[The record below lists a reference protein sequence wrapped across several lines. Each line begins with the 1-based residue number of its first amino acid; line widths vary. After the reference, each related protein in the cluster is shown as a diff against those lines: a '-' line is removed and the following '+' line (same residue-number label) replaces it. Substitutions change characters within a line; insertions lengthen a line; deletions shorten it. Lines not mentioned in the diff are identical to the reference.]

1 MSFYRAPF
9 RSFVSNQLN
18 TRVRLLIPE
27 NRNSDWYQHYLSKTA
42 FLRVAPLVNI
52 MDETITGTSSPTEFS
67 KNYVLEGSPLI
78 YDKGGEGS
86 TKSRLFKPSQFP
98 SQLNTSGNT
107 NSLLNNPTL
116 RTSPDSDGFGIVPPP
131 GVVSFSIKTKSFYGN
146 LREATLSIRCFNI
159 SQFEIIE
166 KIYSRPGHHVLIEWG
181 WSHFLSYNN
190 KTKKFEKE
198 NIANIISDADNKNF
212 WSDKVDAGKLYRDID
227 ENKITYKGC
236 YDGFLGIVK
245 NFDSSVEADGGFLL
259 KIQLIGRGDLID
271 SLDLSR
277 SGEIPD
283 YVSPRD
289 LFYIREVGT
298 TNIKEDKTIK
308 IITNGTEE
316 TSEINKELAA
326 YKKTTSTTSN
336 NLYNYLLYTIKQTLL
351 NAIGKGDDDPL
362 LLKALKIRKNVDS
375 IALSN
380 SSQALSTYDSK
391 IFAKFKKSW
400 KSSVTEG
407 YDTGLGPYIRLG
419 HLIKVL
425 NYLCI
430 PPDGKGKP
438 LVSINNLLYTS
449 DFNPSNPK
457 QKLSVYPSCY
467 NSFISEFND
476 KNYPSKILENFRS
489 SPQEFKREV
498 GWELYDYIRANK
510 LDEINDNGA
519 ENKALASNI
528 VIPRIVN
535 PNRTADLGN
544 PAISYWTNGT
554 PNPGRQAIK
563 SVALVEDIIKQSL
576 TAIGSSSP
584 STVLFP
590 HQFSALE
597 NNFDNYTQPERD
609 TGLVGN
615 FGNPGDSYNLRIVT
629 DFKGSRYDD
638 SNRKLFD
645 LFADPFSK
653 GPIDPFNSQ
662 TRKVDSSNTIINRSE
677 EIKKGAPKAFY
688 SDDAPSSLS
697 THAIMDA
704 LEQLKEGNKIS
715 EKYYNGIWDKNLK
728 KLLGIESRE
737 VTDPTWGNKYNTA
750 VPKAGLKK
758 EMNSLK
764 DRSNGL
770 FNPTNVIDNIYIN
783 ALWLL
788 GIVEKDNDI
797 TLNSFLTK
805 ICDQIN
811 KASGNSTELKVS
823 TNPVFNDQISI
834 IDFKVNSISARKT
847 KMFSFP
853 KTGRTS
859 LFKKIDLKGKI
870 PSAQAS
876 SIAIA
881 AQGPRNEGNILSVT
895 YKAFVDDVQDRISI
909 SNSSAGPT
917 AATLQNR
924 NNDKYNAYKRRFI
937 QYLISSLN
945 VLKLYRVINIHT
957 PHTTNEWFSALEES
971 AMSSLKSISRVA
983 PFLSSNQVIGSG
995 YSNAEWDEL
1004 DPKKRAEL
1012 FRRFG
1017 KTTINKLI
1025 FNNNRDVVS
1034 LDNPSLPLTSVI
1046 PLEVTITME
1055 GVSGILASNVFKL
1068 SPGILP
1074 DRYNQE
1080 RVSYMIKSESQRING
1095 LTWETTLTGL
1105 MVLDDVL
1112 KPPTSGESLTKDGVT
1127 LTDSKGNKEN
1137 IIIDPKDA
1145 ESRFEDDIPVT
1156 ELSNNQPQPN
1166 IEEDNIKLKQTKDKY
1181 KNFT

>member
-52 MDETITGTSSPTEFS
+52 MDESITGKSSPTEFS

-116 RTSPDSDGFGIVPPP
+116 RTTPDSDGFGIVPPP
-131 GVVSFSIKTKSFYGN
+131 GITSFSIKTKSFYGN

-198 NIANIISDADNKNF
+198 NIANIISDVDNKNF

-227 ENKITYKGC
+227 ENKIAYKGC

-271 SLDLSR
+271 SMDLSR

-298 TNIKEDKTIK
+298 TNVKENKTINF
-308 IITNGTEE
+308 ITNGTEE
-316 TSEINKELAA
+316 SAEIKKELAA
-326 YKKTTSTTSN
+326 YKKISTNTSN
-336 NLYNYLLYTIKQTLL
+336 NLYNYLLYTIKQTLF

-362 LLKALKIRKNVDS
+362 QLEALKIRKNIDS
-375 IALSN
+375 IALSD
-380 SSQALSTYDSK
+380 SSQTLNQSINSRENAAL
-391 IFAKFKKSW
+391 KKTW
-400 KSSVTEG
+400 RSSFTEG
-407 YDTGLGPYIRLG
+407 LDTGLGPYIRLG

-430 PPDGKGKP
+430 PSDGKGKP

-449 DFNPSNPK
+449 EFNPSNPS

-467 NSFISEFND
+467 NSFISDFNNT
-476 KNYPSKILENFRS
+476 NYPSKILENFDA
-489 SPQEFKREV
+489 SPPEFQREI
-498 GWELYDYIRANK
+498 GWELYDYIIANK
-510 LDEINDNGA
+510 LDQINDNGA
-519 ENKALASNI
+519 EDKSNASNI
-528 VIPRIVN
+528 VIPRIVI
-535 PNRTADLGN
+535 PRT
-544 PAISYWTNGT
+544 TNNLRLSFYTDGR
-554 PNPGRQAIK
+554 PNPTKQKIK
-563 SVALVEDIIKQSL
+563 SGELVKSILKNSL
-576 TAIGSSSP
+576 TTIGSSSP

-590 HQFSALE
+590 HQFTSAE
-597 NNFDNYTQPERD
+597 NTEEVYTDIENKGEQ
-609 TGLVGN
+609 GG
-615 FGNPGDSYNLRIVT
+615 FGKPGDAYNLRIATNFKDNLYKRGSKRLFELFT
-629 DFKGSRYDD
+629 DPYFATINEGG
-638 SNRKLFD
+638 FD
-645 LFADPFSK
+645 A
-653 GPIDPFNSQ
+653 Q
-662 TRKVDSSNTIINRSE
+662 VARRVDSSHTLISRTE
-677 EIKKGAPKAFY
+677 EIKNGAPQAFY

-715 EKYYNGIWDKNLK
+715 ETYYNTINKRFS
-728 KLLGIESRE
+728 KLLGIRE
-737 VTDPTWGNKYNTA
+737 RELRSGTATIA
-750 VPKAGLKK
+750 VPKVGLKK
-758 EMNSLK
+758 EIDSLK

-783 ALWLL
+783 TLWLL
-788 GIVEKDNDI
+788 DTIEGKNDI
-797 TLNSFLTK
+797 TLNDLLTK

-834 IDFKVNSISARKT
+834 IDFKVNSISAKKT

-859 LFKKIDLKGKI
+859 IFKKIDLKGKI

-895 YKAFVDDVQDRISI
+895 YKAFIDDVQDRISI
-909 SNSSAGPT
+909 SNSSTGPT

-924 NNDKYNAYKRRFI
+924 NNDKYNAYKRRFL
-937 QYLISSLN
+937 QYLIDSLN
-945 VLKLYRVINIHT
+945 VLKLYRVITIHT
-957 PHTTNEWFSALEES
+957 PHTTNEWFSGLEGL
-971 AMSSLKSISRVA
+971 AMSSLKRMNRVA
-983 PFLSSNQVIGSG
+983 PFLSSNQAIGSG
-995 YSNAEWDEL
+995 YSRAEWDEL
-1004 DPKKRAEL
+1004 DPKTQAEL

-1095 LTWETTLTGL
+1095 LTWETSLTGL

-1127 LTDSKGNKEN
+1127 LTDSKGNKET
-1137 IIIDPKDA
+1137 ITIDPKDA

>member
-52 MDETITGTSSPTEFS
+52 MDETITGKLSPTEFS

-116 RTSPDSDGFGIVPPP
+116 RTTPDSDGFGIVPPP
-131 GVVSFSIKTKSFYGN
+131 GVTSFSIKTKSFYGN

-198 NIANIISDADNKNF
+198 NIANIISDVDNKNF

-227 ENKITYKGC
+227 ENKIAYKGC

-271 SLDLSR
+271 SIELSR

-298 TNIKEDKTIK
+298 TNIKENKTIN
-308 IITNGTEE
+308 IVTNGTEE
-316 TSEINKELAA
+316 TAEIKKELIA
-326 YKKTTSTTSN
+326 YKKTSTNTSN
-336 NLYNYLLYTIKQTLL
+336 NLYNYLLYTIKQTLF
-351 NAIGKGDDDPL
+351 NAVGSGDDDPL
-362 LLKALKIRKNVDS
+362 QLESLKIRKNVDS
-375 IALSN
+375 IILSDSSEILNKSINDREREAL
-380 SSQALSTYDSK
+380 
-391 IFAKFKKSW
+391 KKSW
-400 KSSVTEG
+400 RTALTEG
-407 YDTGLGPYIRLG
+407 IDTGLGPYIRLG

-430 PPDGKGKP
+430 PSDGKGRP
-438 LVSINNLLYTS
+438 LVSVNNLLYTS
-449 DFNPSNPK
+449 DFSPSNPS
-457 QKLSVYPSCY
+457 QKLSLYPSCY
-467 NSFISEFND
+467 NTFIAEYGAGTG
-476 KNYPSKILENFRS
+476 YPKKLLENFYS
-489 SPQEFKREV
+489 SPPEFKREI
-498 GWELYDYIRANK
+498 GWELYDYIKANK
-510 LDEINDNGA
+510 LDQINENGA
-519 ENKALASNI
+519 ENKANASNV
-528 VIPRIVN
+528 VIPMIV
-535 PNRTADLGN
+535 PEGL
-544 PAISYWTNGT
+544 TNQLRLQSFNTDGT
-554 PNPGRQAIK
+554 PNEYGQIVRSGELVK
-563 SVALVEDIIKQSL
+563 SILKFSSTAL
-576 TAIGSSSP
+576 GSSSP
-584 STVLFP
+584 STILFP
-590 HQFSALE
+590 HQFTAAKNTES
-597 NNFDNYTQPERD
+597 NYKTREKV
-609 TGLVGN
+609 TIGEFEG
-615 FGNPGDSYNLRIVT
+615 PGEAYDLRIATNFKSDNRSGKNGNMKLSELFT
-629 DFKGSRYDD
+629 DPYSITITEGSYDE
-638 SNRKLFD
+638 
-645 LFADPFSK
+645 
-653 GPIDPFNSQ
+653 Q
-662 TRKVDSSNTIINRSE
+662 TRRVNSSHTLISRAE
-677 EIKKGAPKAFY
+677 EIKNGAPQAFY

-715 EKYYNGIWDKNLK
+715 ETYYNTINKRFS
-728 KLLGIESRE
+728 KLLGITERE
-737 VTDPTWGNKYNTA
+737 LRSGIATIA
-750 VPKAGLKK
+750 VPKVGLKK
-758 EMNSLK
+758 EIDSLK

-783 ALWLL
+783 TLWLL
-788 GIVEKDNDI
+788 DTIEGKNDI
-797 TLNSFLTK
+797 TLNDLLTK

-834 IDFKVNSISARKT
+834 IDFKVNSISAKKT

-859 LFKKIDLKGKI
+859 IFKKIDLKGKI

-895 YKAFVDDVQDRISI
+895 YKAFVEDVQDRISI
-909 SNSSAGPT
+909 SNYSTGPT
-917 AATLQNR
+917 ATTLQNR
-924 NNDKYNAYKRRFI
+924 NDDRYNAYKRRFL
-937 QYLISSLN
+937 QYLTDSLN

-957 PHTTNEWFSALEES
+957 PHTTNEWFSAMEGV
-971 AMSSLKSISRVA
+971 AMTSLKRMNSTIPYLA
-983 PFLSSNQVIGSG
+983 TNQAMGSG
-995 YSNAEWDEL
+995 YSVAEWDEL
-1004 DPKKRAEL
+1004 DPKTQAEL
-1012 FRRFG
+1012 FRRFSS
-1017 KTTINKLI
+1017 TVINRLI
-1025 FNNNRDVVS
+1025 NSNDRRVESVK
-1034 LDNPSLPLTSVI
+1034 NPSLPLTSVI

-1095 LTWETTLTGL
+1095 LTWETSLTGL

-1112 KPPTSGESLTKDGVT
+1112 KPPTSGKSLTKDGVT
-1127 LTDSKGNKEN
+1127 LTDSKGNKET
-1137 IIIDPKDA
+1137 ITIDPKDA

-1166 IEEDNIKLKQTKDKY
+1166 IEEGNIKLKQTKDKY
-1181 KNFT
+1181 ENFT